1 MTPDIAVISLEVE
14 TNKKEMSEAQS
25 ENKELMSDIMAEL
38 KNLGIQ
44 DEDIQTNNYSV
55 YPDYE
60 WNNNKQILLG
70 YKVTNTVSGDL
81 LPPPKEAGASWDVP
95 TTVGIITKLSPL
107 AQRFMIFL
115 R

>member
-1 MTPDIAVISLEVE
+1 MGKNSRGVTQYIGSALEEIV
-14 TNKKEMSEAQS
+14 THFDNT
-25 ENKELMSDIMAEL
+25 I
-38 KNLGIQ
+38 
-44 DEDIQTNNYSV
+44 
-55 YPDYE
+55 DYE
-60 WNNNKQILLG
+60 KSVQFLEEL
-70 YKVTNTVSGDL
+70 SDL

>member
-1 MTPDIAVISLEVE
+1 MNPTPDEDKKIALLITDIEIYIDEMYVKFIIGKEPLE
-14 TNKKEMSEAQS
+14 NYGKYIRA
-25 ENKELMSDIMAEL
+25 L
-38 KNLGIQ
+38 KDMGI
-44 DEDIQTNNYSV
+44 D
-55 YPDYE
+55 
-60 WNNNKQILLG
+60 
-70 YKVTNTVSGDL
+70 KVSDL